1 MSIIRTIPNLLLA
14 ALFVAMIGIGEFTGV
29 LTIAVFTFG
38 MVSQLIYEAIET
50 VEHGTIE
57 AADSVGATKTQVAFW
72 VILPQISHQIFGYAL
87 YAFEINVRAST
98 VLGYVG
104 AGGIGVILNSSLSL
118 YVQPGYRGNVFGLF
132 EFIEKN
138 NQISKQAQLLSSKN
152 YSASSFDYDQKRYQQ
167 WLEQPIDLTK
177 FLTYIKSRIKVDHYL
192 FQIQQSTIAGFLASF
207 TISYRISV
215 YHLSK
220 AEWQHFVSQFS
231 LKDEQIIFEASSIE
245 KEDYQIVTNCH
256 HLPFYRLEANYVYD
270 IFDEYLCYLKS
281 IETGEEK

>member
-1 MSIIRTIPNLLLA
+1 METLAYWIPIVLSKADILL
-14 ALFVAMIGIGEFTGV
+14 
-29 LTIAVFTFG
+29 
-38 MVSQLIYEAIET
+38 VSY
-50 VEHGTIE
+50 H
-57 AADSVGATKTQVAFW
+57 
-72 VILPQISHQIFGYAL
+72 
-87 YAFEINVRAST
+87 
-98 VLGYVG
+98 
-104 AGGIGVILNSSLSL
+104 GGIERDMVTNQPTQYDTGEDQLYKIITSFPEIAGVIAGHQHRENVGCYKATDTL

-207 TISYRISV
+207 TIPYRISV

-220 AEWQHFVSQFS
+220 AEWQHSVSQFS

>member
-1 MSIIRTIPNLLLA
+1 PFACLGTTTITRNPIITTILRFFMSIIRTIPNLLLA

-57 AADSVGATKTQVAFW
+57 AADSVGATKTQAAFW

-118 YVQPGYRGNVFGLF
+118 LRYDRVSIIILAILIVVT
-132 EFIEKN
+132 IIDW
-138 NQISKQAQLLSSKN
+138 IS
-152 YSASSFDYDQKRYQQ
+152 
-167 WLEQPIDLTK
+167 E
-177 FLTYIKSRIKVDHYL
+177 
-192 FQIQQSTIAGFLASF
+192 
-207 TISYRISV
+207 
-215 YHLSK
+215 
-220 AEWQHFVSQFS
+220 
-231 LKDEQIIFEASSIE
+231 IIRKKLI
-245 KEDYQIVTNCH
+245 
-256 HLPFYRLEANYVYD
+256 
-270 IFDEYLCYLKS
+270 
-281 IETGEEK
+281 

>member
-1 MSIIRTIPNLLLA
+1 MKLKDTIHRNLYKHLFIIFLILICICISGQITEADPLEVFNNADQISEFLQRFFHPDWQYLPKIIEPILKTIKISVVGTILGVIFAVPFACLGTTTITRNPIITTILRFFMSIIRTIPNLLLA

-118 YVQPGYRGNVFGLF
+118 LRYDRVSIIILAILIVVT
-132 EFIEKN
+132 IIDW
-138 NQISKQAQLLSSKN
+138 IS
-152 YSASSFDYDQKRYQQ
+152 
-167 WLEQPIDLTK
+167 E
-177 FLTYIKSRIKVDHYL
+177 
-192 FQIQQSTIAGFLASF
+192 
-207 TISYRISV
+207 
-215 YHLSK
+215 
-220 AEWQHFVSQFS
+220 
-231 LKDEQIIFEASSIE
+231 IIRKKLI
-245 KEDYQIVTNCH
+245 
-256 HLPFYRLEANYVYD
+256 
-270 IFDEYLCYLKS
+270 
-281 IETGEEK
+281 